1 MGIPAFFA
9 YIAKNHTKI
18 IKKLEYL
25 NRVHNL
31 LFDTQSII
39 YDIIRE
45 LENEKK
51 VISEQ
56 LVYELICK
64 KNFGIYNHPKA
75 KIGSHCKW

>member
-31 LFDTQSII
+31 LFVES
-39 YDIIRE
+39 
-45 LENEKK
+45 K
-51 VISEQ
+51 VFCLGLS
-56 LVYELICK
+56 LTFVK
-64 KNFGIYNHPKA
+64 
-75 KIGSHCKW
+75 